1 MLQVESLP
9 GAGGQAGGAGCGP
22 DPFDLLHEL
31 VEGLNAL
38 EVRLDRGE
46 ILPGAMRRGY
56 LTPDEEAQVR
66 QMLLSYRN
74 LRLVAYDLILENR
87 DYAARGTESCR
98 YRSFLVAFVAAL
110 VLYAK
115 SLRIIQL
122 VEHAPLLRS
131 KLNEP
136 EPRMELKEG
145 FFDEILRGYS
155 SLSHYRLMRDAD
167 RFWRKGRRRMVRLGF
182 AGQPELA
189 WAMNL
194 VRRQRRVVRNRLLH
208 VLWQRL
214 RRDWR
219 EFRETVFRPARDVM
233 YGLRAI
239 VGETFA
245 QARLKTDYTPG
256 ITDAVLTELQS
267 QLRPGDI
274 LLVRTEGKVTT
285 ALLPGFWAHAAIA
298 LGSEGQR
305 GGLVFS
311 EVMQARLAVGGGFG
325 HVLEGLAPKVQINP
339 LEQCLAAD
347 HVLVLRPNV
356 SAESMQEALEEAMGH
371 FGLPY
376 DFEFDF
382 TLSTRV
388 VCTGLVYRSFH
399 GRGSIR
405 FELIRRLGR
414 FTLTGDDLVKQAL
427 DAWSASGGDP
437 AQAPFEFVA
446 MALHRRRGG
455 VQFVP
460 PHRIPTLLGRI
471 RRGWR
476 PMKGRHDPTEPD
488 CA

>member
-1 MLQVESLP
+1 HSPAAMLQVDSNP
-9 GAGGQAGGAGCGP
+9 GGVGPAGDVGCGA
-22 DPFDLLHEL
+22 DRFEWLQEL
-31 VEGLNAL
+31 VEGLDAL
-38 EVRLDRGE
+38 EVRLDRGV
-46 ILPGAMRRGY
+46 ILPAAIRRGY
-56 LTPDEEAQVR
+56 LTPDEESQVR

-74 LRLVAYDLILENR
+74 LRLAAYDLILENS
-87 DYAARGTESCR
+87 DYAARETESCR
-98 YRSFLVAFVAAL
+98 HRSFLVAFVAAL
-110 VLYAK
+110 ALYAK

-122 VEHAPLLRS
+122 VEHAPLLRA

-136 EPRMELKEG
+136 EPRLEIGEG
-145 FFDEILRGYS
+145 FFDDVLRGYS
-155 SLSHYRLMRDAD
+155 SLSHYRLMREAD
-167 RFWRKGRRRMVRLGF
+167 RYWRKERRRMIRLGF
-182 AGQPELA
+182 AADSQLA
-189 WAMNL
+189 WAMGL
-194 VRRQRRVVRNRLLH
+194 VRRQRRIVRNRLLH

-219 EFRETVFRPARDVM
+219 GFVQTVFRPARGVV
-233 YGLRAI
+233 YGLQAI

-245 QARLKTDYTPG
+245 QARLKYDYTPG
-256 ITDAVLTELQS
+256 ITESVLEELRG

-298 LGSEGQR
+298 LGTGEQR
-305 GGLVFS
+305 VGL
-311 EVMQARLAVGGGFG
+311 ELTEEMRGRLAVGGRFG
-325 HVLEGLAPKVQINP
+325 HVLEGLAPRVQINP

-356 SAESMQEALEEAMGH
+356 SAQSMQEALQEALGH

-382 TLSTRV
+382 TLNTRV

-399 GRGSIR
+399 GRGTIR

-414 FTLTGDDLVKQAL
+414 YTLSGDDLVNQAV
-427 DAWSASGGDP
+427 DAWSQTGGDP
-437 AQAPFEFVA
+437 ARAPFEFVA
-446 MALHRRRGG
+446 LALHRRRGG

-460 PHRIPTLLGRI
+460 ARRIPAVLGRI

-476 PMKGRHDPTEPD
+476 PLRG
-488 CA
+488 